1 MKTKTIVTGLIVVA
15 ALAGA
20 GYVIK
25 QRQAAKAAAAP
36 VTKTAAQTAELAST
50 DVFVAQERELVQGL
64 SISGTVKAVN
74 SAQVKARVPGELQGL
89 NLREGDTVKAGQVI
103 ARIESSD
110 IAARIRQA
118 QETADAAKA
127 QIEIAQRGADN
138 NKALVDQGFI
148 SKTALDTSLN
158 NLSAARA
165 NHKAALAGVDVAK
178 KSADDAVLRAPISG
192 MVASRSAQNGE
203 RVGVEARIVEI
214 VDLNRLELEAAVATT
229 DAVNLRTGQR
239 AMLSIEGL
247 SLPVEATVVRIS
259 PSAQLGNR
267 SVMTYLSIPARE
279 GLRQGLFA
287 QGTLGTERAKGVV
300 LPVDAVRTDKPQ
312 PYVQAVVDGKLAHLG
327 VALGAR
333 GDAEGEASVLV
344 TGLAAGTQVIKGS
357 VGPINVGLGVS
368 FTANVAAPASAASAV
383 KK

>member
-1 MKTKTIVTGLIVVA
+1 VV
-15 ALAGA
+15 
-20 GYVIK
+20 K

-36 VTKTAAQTAELAST
+36 AANVATRAAELAPT
-50 DVFVAQERELVQGL
+50 DVLLAQEREIVQGL

-74 SAQVKARVPGELQGL
+74 SAMVKARVPGELQGL
-89 NLREGDTVKAGQVI
+89 TLREGDVVKAGQVI

-127 QIEIAQRGADN
+127 QIDIAQRSADN

-192 MVASRSAQNGE
+192 VVASRSAQNGE
-203 RVGVEARIVEI
+203 RVGVDARIVEI
-214 VDLNRLELEAAVATT
+214 VDLNRLELESAIATSDAASLRVGQQAT
-229 DAVNLRTGQR
+229 LQ
-239 AMLSIEGL
+239 IEGL
-247 SLPVEATVVRIS
+247 SEPVQATVVRIA

-267 SVMTYLSIPARE
+267 SVMTYLSIAASP

-287 QGTLGTERAKGVV
+287 QGTLGTQRASGVV
-300 LPVDAVRTDKPQ
+300 LPVSAVRTDKPQ
-312 PYVQAVVDGKLAHLG
+312 PYVQTVVNGKLAHT
-327 VALGAR
+327 VVSMGAR
-333 GDAEGEASVLV
+333 GDAQGEPSVVV
-344 TGLAAGTQVIKGS
+344 TGVAAGTQVVKGA
-357 VGPINVGLGVS
+357 VGLIGVGLDVT
-368 FTANVAAPASAASAV
+368 FTANVAAPATSATAG